1 MSFTGRADWFALL
14 DCNTFYVSC
23 ERVFRPDLRGRPVVI
38 LSNNDGC
45 AVALSREAKDLGI
58 TRGTPYFKC
67 RDTIKAYGGEV
78 FSSNYA
84 LYGDM
89 SRRVMQCLGALAP
102 EIAIYSIDE
111 AFLRLPSR
119 NARECALLLKHTVE
133 RHTGIP
139 VSVGAAP
146 TKTLAKLANHTAKK
160 NGRGSVCTRR
170 TGTRRAAGPH
180 RA

>member
-1 MSFTGRADWFALL
+1 MCPANGSFGLTCAAGRGDSFEQ
-14 DCNTFYVSC
+14 Y
-23 ERVFRPDLRGRPVVI
+23 
-38 LSNNDGC
+38 GC
-45 AVALSREAKDLGI
+45 AVALSREAKI
-58 TRGTPYFKC
+58 WASPRTPYFKC

-89 SRRVMQCLGALAP
+89 SGGSCVPLERSRLKSR
-102 EIAIYSIDE
+102 SIPST
-111 AFLRLPSR
+111 RLFCAWPSR
-119 NARECALLLKHTVE
+119 NARECALCLKHSVE
-133 RHTGIP
+133 RHT
-139 VSVGAAP
+139 AFRCRWAQLP

-160 NGRGSVCTRR
+160 TAEGVLCTRR